1 MADYLTPDQ
10 RRRIAGGLMAAQ
22 YDRATPEEG
31 AVSQR
36 HGLLPLATY
45 DNGRTGLAFPGFVA
59 EPVESFNR
67 LLQNGYTPGDT
78 QGVED
83 AFNVAGAAMLG
94 GIAAPRPAN
103 SVGALSSRIQK
114 QIHEAQVAANPGV
127 DPNKLAQVV
136 SYKNGHTEVRSPV
149 GEIMAE
155 KAPGGI
161 RISASQLDDE
171 GLIGMGYG
179 SPLYDKLADYTLGT
193 GRQLQSGYS
202 VSPDAQAVWNHHLA
216 KTHPIQTTP
225 GVKPMPEV
233 YGAEPGTLMAPRY
246 QPVYSIEPTGSRPLP
261 PPLPD
266 NNLYANGGRG
276 GAATG
281 AALGAPQ
288 SLSDPTLAEILRQ
301 YGLDVP
307 ARPASPRYRPGDA

>member
-31 AVSQR
+31 NVAQR

-67 LLQNGYTPGDT
+67 LLQNGYQGGTGDT

-94 GIAAPRPAN
+94 GIAAPKPKPEPLIGYRGSPFE
-103 SVGALSSRIQK
+103 G
-114 QIHEAQVAANPGV
+114 
-127 DPNKLAQVV
+127 
-136 SYKNGHTEVRSPV
+136 GHTRNFYWASADKGMASDYALVPGNNKSPNHSPNV
-149 GEIMAE
+149 TPAE
-155 KAPGGI
+155 FRFKNPMTVDAKGDFWDYI
-161 RISASQLDDE
+161 RRDGTRTSTD
-171 GLIGMGYG
+171 G
-179 SPLYDKLADYTLGT
+179 LADDALFAGHDGIIIKNVSDPI
-193 GRQLQSGYS
+193 GRASEA
-202 VSPDAQAVWNHHLA
+202 P
-216 KTHPIQTTP
+216 QTTI
-225 GVKPMPEV
+225 
-233 YGAEPGTLMAPRY
+233 AALRPGT
-246 QPVYSIEPTGSRPLP
+246 VYSPMTGEL
-261 PPLPD
+261 LF
-266 NNLYANGGRG
+266 ANGGRP